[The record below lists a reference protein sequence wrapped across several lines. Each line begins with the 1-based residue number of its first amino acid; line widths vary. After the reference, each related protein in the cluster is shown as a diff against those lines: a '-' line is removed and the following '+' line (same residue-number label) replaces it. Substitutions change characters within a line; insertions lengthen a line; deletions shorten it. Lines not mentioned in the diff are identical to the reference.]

1 MIVHA
6 YRKINGRLHG
16 HYCLGVIY
24 KWNAAMND
32 KVQVE
37 VLGLSQSPTS
47 NGSYALIL
55 KEVDGDRRLP
65 IVIGAPE
72 AGAIAYEIEGVHTSR
87 PMTHDLIKTIIETFD
102 TKVTEIYIHEMKDS
116 TFYASLHFFGIESIV
131 DARPSDAIA
140 IALRFDAPIY
150 IASTLLDLAGFSL
163 DEFDGPDDEIDGD
176 EDESD
181 EQEED
186 VDFFLKDGAQKKQPK
201 KLSELE
207 QLEAELEQ
215 AIKDEDY
222 EKAAQLRD
230 QIEGFK

>member
-1 MIVHA
+1 M
-6 YRKINGRLHG
+6 K
-16 HYCLGVIY
+16 
-24 KWNAAMND
+24 D

-72 AGAIAYEIEGVHTSR
+72 AGAIAYEMEGVHTSR

-102 TKVTEIYIHEMKDS
+102 TKVTEIFIHEMKDS
-116 TFYASLHFFGIESIV
+116 TFYASLHFYGIESVV

-140 IALRFDAPIY
+140 IALRFEAPMY

-163 DEFDGPDDEIDGD
+163 EEYEDKEDDDD
-176 EDESD
+176 DSD
-181 EQEED
+181 ETSLDDSEEEEI
-186 VDFFLKDGAQKKQPK
+186 DFFLKDGAQKKRQPSMSK
-201 KLSELE
+201 RERLE
-207 QLEAELEQ
+207 SELEQ

-222 EKAAQLRD
+222 EKAAKLRD
-230 QIEGFK
+230 EIEGLK

>member
-1 MIVHA
+1 MLKA
-6 YRKINGRLHG
+6 QWPSSRPLLSRGLHFW
-16 HYCLGVIY
+16 ISS
-24 KWNAAMND
+24 MND

-55 KEVDGDRRLP
+55 KEVDGERRLP

-87 PMTHDLIKTIIETFD
+87 PMTHDLIKSIIETFD
-102 TKVTEIYIHEMKDS
+102 TKVTEIFIHEMKDS
-116 TFYASLHFFGIESIV
+116 TFYASLHFYGIESIV

-150 IASTLLDLAGFSL
+150 IASSLLDLAGFSL
-163 DEFDGPDDEIDGD
+163 EEFDAPDDEED
-176 EDESD
+176 EDDDIED
-181 EQEED
+181 TDEEQEEM
-186 VDFFLKDGAQKKQPK
+186 DFFLKDGAAKKRPQ
-201 KLSELE
+201 KLSKKEE
-207 QLEAELEQ
+207 LEAELEQ

-222 EKAAQLRD
+222 EKAAKIRD
-230 QIEGFK
+230 EIESLK